1 VSATQSGTCSLDVG
15 TTGTPLQIRN
25 AYTNALSTGSASYPI
40 ANFIATLVYDAHL
53 GFWIKHGGDSGLVNQ
68 GLASGWPYE
77 DIIRLCGEV
86 GAHPHICMPHLALD
100 PMTDFVSQCA
110 AFFRNNGPSWMVPR
124 FEGPNEQ
131 WNNRYFSNGYGSALG
146 TSYGWS
152 DPVNNWYGKVM
163 STIGQDI
170 SAAYSADR
178 TKYQVLAGVQTGLSG
193 GSSANRLDSVAYVGS
208 TPQTGYTA
216 TAAKNW
222 VTTLCV
228 ATYITPKSYNTGT
241 ETTQA
246 TAMAG
251 KTFDGNIS
259 GTTLTVTNVNASASY
274 PFASGDTVYGNP
286 VFFDDGQVVKGT
298 TITSVPTTLTITSI
312 TQANPGIVTVSGG
325 TPPVDGTRIY
335 IAGAAASMT
344 QLTDGWYTCGS
355 PSGSTFTLQSNAKP
369 PSNRNTTAFSAYT
382 SGGTIQVAGPFTIST
397 SQTVSAREMS
407 AVTDPTQAVTFLN
420 SVNDPTGTFTVP
432 ACAIIYSNWKT
443 YASGRGVNRM
453 CAYEG
458 GYSPDLT
465 AVGNSSADFLRTAS
479 KYQTGLFQYEYTNC
493 KNFTSLTG
501 GGFTA
506 EFVSAFEITADP
518 FANGYSNAVWAIL
531 EDIYSPVNSVRF
543 ESYRIFNTKKR
554 RLTIST

>member
-1 VSATQSGTCSLDVG
+1 
-15 TTGTPLQIRN
+15 
-25 AYTNALSTGSASYPI
+25 
-40 ANFIATLVYDAHL
+40 
-53 GFWIKHGGDSGLVNQ
+53 
-68 GLASGWPYE
+68 
-77 DIIRLCGEV
+77 
-86 GAHPHICMPHLALD
+86 
-100 PMTDFVSQCA
+100 
-110 AFFRNNGPSWMVPR
+110 
-124 FEGPNEQ
+124 
-131 WNNRYFSNGYGSALG
+131 
-146 TSYGWS
+146 
-152 DPVNNWYGKVM
+152 
-163 STIGQDI
+163 
-170 SAAYSADR
+170 
-178 TKYQVLAGVQTGLSG
+178 
-193 GSSANRLDSVAYVGS
+193 
-208 TPQTGYTA
+208 
-216 TAAKNW
+216 
-222 VTTLCV
+222 
-228 ATYITPKSYNTGT
+228 
-241 ETTQA
+241 
-246 TAMAG
+246 MAG

-298 TITSVPTTLTITSI
+298 TITSVPTTLTITTI
-312 TQANPGIVTVSGG
+312 TQTNPGIVTVSGG

-458 GYSPDLT
+458 GYSPDLL

-506 EFVSAFEITADP
+506 EFPSAFEITADP

-531 EDIYSPVNSVRF
+531 EDIYSPVNSPRY